1 MNIRKHWKRLLL
13 TSTAIFW
20 ANCGGDSED
29 PIYVTSDPNNATS
42 TNPTINPDDLDGIK
56 TDTLYGI
63 RPVYNTDSGAI
74 SSSDACADCNA
85 PASSSSEGTQYKLA
99 SDPTVTCTEGNLQ
112 PGDECLLYSTE
123 SESSTESDSST
134 KQSRQEN
141 ADNLQNLLIN
151 NKTRTLEELSAIEDS
166 LEKISPFLEGP
177 LYGVPEIPRRACI
190 RVEMQTPFEC
200 SNGQK
205 YITHDKTEA
214 YYWLEH
220 RSLRQNDYIQVN
232 GLLYSLDEYKE
243 NFVSSSS
250 SAPESSSEA
259 VSSSE
264 PESSSEVESS
274 SSAEPPSPLCTKDG
288 FYIPDQVHNT
298 YYVNRKSIID
308 SAKATL
314 SEDELESK
322 KSCLNSVR
330 TKEIDFIGI
339 VATKQICDGDTIVN
353 PRYQAKLDSNEA
365 LVKEQVD
372 GCMKAEE

>member
-1 MNIRKHWKRLLL
+1 MNIRKHWKKLLL

-29 PIYVTSDPNNATS
+29 PIYITSDPSGATNS
-42 TNPTINPDDLDGIK
+42 DSIVNPDNLDGIK

-63 RPVYNTDSGAI
+63 RPVYNADSGAV
-74 SSSDACADCNA
+74 SSSDACTDCNI
-85 PASSSSEGTQYKLA
+85 PASSSSEEAKYKLA
-99 SDPTVTCTEGNLQ
+99 SDPTVTCTKGYLQ
-112 PGDECLLYSTE
+112 PGSECLLYRVESEYSTE
-123 SESSTESDSST
+123 PSRKRIADDLEDSL
-134 KQSRQEN
+134 R
-141 ADNLQNLLIN
+141 N

-166 LEKISPFLEGP
+166 LEKIYPFVAEP
-177 LYGVPEIPRRACI
+177 LYGTPSITCV

-200 SNGQK
+200 SDGQK
-205 YITHDKTEA
+205 YITHDTTEA

-220 RSLRQNDYIQVN
+220 RSLRQNDYIRVN
-232 GLLYSLDEYKE
+232 DLLYSLDEYKE
-243 NFVSSSS
+243 KFVSSSS
-250 SAPESSSEA
+250 SEA
-259 VSSSE
+259 
-264 PESSSEVESS
+264 ESS

-314 SEDELESK
+314 SEEELESK

-330 TKEIDFIGI
+330 TKEIDFIGS

>member
-1 MNIRKHWKRLLL
+1 MNIRKHWKKILLS
-13 TSTAIFW
+13 STAFFW
-20 ANCGGDSED
+20 ASCGGDSED
-29 PIYVTSDPNNATS
+29 PIYVTSDPNNASS

-99 SDPTVTCTEGNLQ
+99 SDPTVTCTKGNLQ

-166 LEKISPFLEGP
+166 LEKISPFLEEP

-250 SAPESSSEA
+250 RAPESSSEA

-264 PESSSEVESS
+264 PESSNEPESS
-274 SSAEPPSPLCTKDG
+274 SSVEPPSPLCTKDG
-288 FYIPDQVHNT
+288 FYINSQVRRT
-298 YYVNRKSIID
+298 YYDNKEAIID
-308 SAKATL
+308 SVKTTL
-314 SEDELESK
+314 NEEELEAK
-322 KSCLNSVR
+322 KACLDSVR
-330 TKEIDFIGI
+330 TKEIDFIGPI
-339 VATKQICDGDTIVN
+339 AAKQICDGNTIVN

-365 LVKEQVD
+365 FVQQQIDECSNK
-372 GCMKAEE
+372 